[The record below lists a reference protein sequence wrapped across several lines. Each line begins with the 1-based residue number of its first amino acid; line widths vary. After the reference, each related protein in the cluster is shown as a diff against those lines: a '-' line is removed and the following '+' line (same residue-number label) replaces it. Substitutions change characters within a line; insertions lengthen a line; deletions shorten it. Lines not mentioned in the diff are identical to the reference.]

1 LRMVKQFEEGK
12 VGKTVSAPV
21 PRKTRKGRKGRR
33 LGLEI
38 PAGGPAAAVILLLLI
53 GAWQP
58 LHAADPAMVAK
69 DLFSSDRRPP
79 ALHSEVTQS
88 QAGGQ
93 PFSVGD
99 MVLDGVII
107 RSKEKKALLRIKNIP
122 VGQVEGGS
130 APQSPFVA
138 IREGDTVKGYRVMGI
153 KDRSVL
159 LQREGKTYTVDLF
172 AEGKII
178 AQP

>member
-1 LRMVKQFEEGK
+1 MVKQFEHRKMGK
-12 VGKTVSAPV
+12 AGCVRV
-21 PRKTRKGRKGRR
+21 PRETLKGRKVRG
-33 LGLEI
+33 LGLAI

-53 GAWQP
+53 GVWHP
-58 LHAADPAMVAK
+58 LHAAEPAMVAK
-69 DLFSSDRRPP
+69 DLFSADRRPP
-79 ALHSEVTQS
+79 ALHSEVTES
-88 QAGGQ
+88 KAGGQ

-107 RSKEKKALLRIKNIP
+107 RNKQKKALLRIKNIP
-122 VGQVEGGS
+122 VGKVEGGS
-130 APQSPFVA
+130 APQSPFVV
-138 IREGDTVKGYRVMGI
+138 IREGETVKGYRVMGI

-159 LQREGKTYTVDLF
+159 LQGEGKTYTVDLF